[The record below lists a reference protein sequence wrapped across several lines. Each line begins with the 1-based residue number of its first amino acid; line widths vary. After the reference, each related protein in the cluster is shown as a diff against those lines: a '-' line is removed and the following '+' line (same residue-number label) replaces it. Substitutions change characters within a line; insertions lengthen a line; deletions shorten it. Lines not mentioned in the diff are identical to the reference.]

1 MVARK
6 PKWKSWFTRQN
17 DGIMSRLRARLTLTT
32 KRSIRGNK
40 MTTSTSG
47 KRKQKKG
54 SAPTG
59 DSQPAAGG
67 ELHQIAA
74 GEHPAL
80 TTNQGLAIYD
90 DEYIRKTQTE
100 KRLGPDRRLTT
111 GCWRRIAPD
120 RCWRTPRAHYQPGP
134 RDL

>member
-1 MVARK
+1 
-6 PKWKSWFTRQN
+6 
-17 DGIMSRLRARLTLTT
+17 
-32 KRSIRGNK
+32 

-80 TTNQGLAIYD
+80 TAPWTFQD
-90 DEYIRKTQTE
+90 DVAESLE
-100 KRLGPDRRLTT
+100 
-111 GCWRRIAPD
+111 A
-120 RCWRTPRAHYQPGP
+120 
-134 RDL
+134 

>member
-1 MVARK
+1 MVAGK

-80 TTNQGLAIYD
+80 TTNPVSYTHL
-90 DEYIRKTQTE
+90 
-100 KRLGPDRRLTT
+100 
-111 GCWRRIAPD
+111 
-120 RCWRTPRAHYQPGP
+120 RAHET
-134 RDL
+134 RHDLVCRLLLEK